1 MTRFREKMRPMLPKG
16 VATLLPDAAA
26 LKRYVEES
34 ILAVFMQWGYQEVIT
49 PLFEY
54 LDVIAEGLGE
64 GLVEKGYKFVDRS
77 TGRVM
82 LLRPDVTPQIAR
94 MVAMLMADA
103 QKPLR
108 LCYRANVFRHE
119 EEHAGRAREV
129 FQIGGEL
136 IGPEGPEADAEA
148 IAVAIESLRRL
159 GLEDFKVALGHSDF
173 FRGLMNSIN
182 LPLEVQRRIKTAV
195 AKKETSRLKQVLKTE
210 AIPDRQVRTLMAMSE
225 LLGGEEVI
233 RQAERLTKLPVC
245 KQAVARLR
253 AVYGILKA
261 SGWKDYLLVDLSE
274 IRGFDY
280 YTGMVF
286 EVFVKNLGFS
296 VGRGGRYDQLVGKF
310 GKACP
315 STGFAFDIEHV
326 QWACQQDWPASRSIQ
341 AHPSFSAADL
351 LLVDTKQSVHRLFRV
366 ATTLRNKGYRVIQ
379 QSGRVNLEEILRYAK
394 NNGIGSVAL
403 VSDEE
408 KVLYVDSE
416 NGKKQTFSLKALL
429 TRLSSPSRR
438 RSAKR

>member
-16 VATLLPDAAA
+16 VATFLPDVAAM
-26 LKRYVEES
+26 KRYVEES
-34 ILAVFMQWGYQEVIT
+34 ILAVFMQWGYQEVVT

-103 QKPLR
+103 PKPLR

-159 GLEDFKVALGHSDF
+159 GLVDFKVALGHSDF
-173 FRGLMNSIN
+173 FRGLMNSVK
-182 LPLEVQRRIKTAV
+182 LSLEVQRRIKTAV
-195 AKKETSRLKQVLKTE
+195 AKKETSRLKQILKIE
-210 AIPDRQVRTLMAMSE
+210 AIPGQQVRALMAMPG
-225 LLGGEEVI
+225 LFGGEEVI
-233 RQAERLTKLPVC
+233 RQAERLSNLPLC

-253 AVYGILKA
+253 AVYGILKS

-286 EVFVKNLGFS
+286 EVFVKNIGSS
-296 VGRGGRYDQLVGKF
+296 VGRGGRYDQLIGKF
-310 GKACP
+310 GKPCP

-326 QWACQQDWPASRSIQ
+326 QWACQQDWPASRPIQ
-341 AHPSFSAADL
+341 THPSFSAADL
-351 LLVDTKQSVHRLFRV
+351 LLVDTKQSIHRLFQV
-366 ATTLRNKGYRVIQ
+366 ATVLRNKGYRVIQ
-379 QSGRVNLEEILRYAK
+379 QSGRVNLGETLKYARA
-394 NNGIGSVAL
+394 NGIGNVAL
-403 VSDEE
+403 IAGEE
-408 KVLYVDSE
+408 KVLYINSE
-416 NGKKQTFSLKALL
+416 NGKKKTLSLKVFLS
-429 TRLSSPSRR
+429 RISSPSRML
-438 RSAKR
+438 SAKG